1 MSLKI
6 GIVGLPNVGKSTLF
20 RALTR
25 NDIDIANYPF
35 CTIEPNVGIVEV
47 PDDRIDRLGAIN
59 NSKKITP
66 TVIEF
71 VDIAGLVS
79 GAHKGEGLGNKFL
92 SHIREVDAICQVV
105 RNFSDPN
112 VTHVHDKID
121 PENDIEII
129 NTELIM
135 ADMETVKK
143 RLDNIFAK
151 AKSGMTPELKKNIN
165 ALEKINT
172 ALEAGKLANTVELD
186 KEESQM
192 AQELNLLTLKP
203 FIYAVNSDEEQIKN
217 NTWQQG
223 LASGREYIPFCARL
237 EAELIDLSQK
247 ELKEYLAELGWEH
260 SGLDRIVLSAYRVL
274 ELITYFTS
282 GPEET
287 RAWTIKR
294 GTKAPQA
301 AGVIHTDFE
310 KGFIRVEVC
319 PWDKYLEAGGEA
331 AAKAKGWVRTEGK
344 DYQVQDGDVCYF
356 LFN

>member
-47 PDDRIDRLGAIN
+47 PDNRLERLSEI
-59 NSKKITP
+59 SKSEKTTP

-112 VTHVHDKID
+112 ITHVHNKID

-129 NTELIM
+129 NTELTM
-135 ADMETVKK
+135 ADMETAQK
-143 RLDNIFAK
+143 RLDTLKNKAK
-151 AKSGMTPELKKNIN
+151 AGLNSELEKNIKTI
-165 ALEKINT
+165 EKILT
-172 ALEAGKLANTVELD
+172 VLEAGELANTLELD
-186 KEESQM
+186 KEEKKI
-192 AQELNLLTLKP
+192 AKELNLLTSKP

-217 NTWQQG
+217 NTWQDN
-223 LASGREYIPFCARL
+223 LDSGREYVPFCAKL
-237 EAELIDLSQK
+237 EAELIVLGPA
-247 ELKEYLAELGWEH
+247 EVKEYLNELGWDK
-260 SGLDRIVLSAYRVL
+260 SGLDRLVLAGYRVL
-274 ELITYFTS
+274 ELITFFTS
-282 GPEET
+282 GPQES
-287 RAWTIKR
+287 RAWTVRR

-301 AGVIHTDFE
+301 AGIIHTDFE
-310 KGFIRVEVC
+310 KGFIRAEVC
-319 PWDKYLEAGGEA
+319 PWEKYIEAGGES

-344 DYQVQDGDVCYF
+344 DYQIKDGDVCYF
-356 LFN
+356 LHN